1 MTVHLRA
8 IRDSFAIVIVAFA
21 AATCVAQNE
30 KKGTLNDYKWQVDAT
45 WWFSNPTGA
54 IHGAN
59 NSGEF
64 DLARDFGF
72 GSYSTFSGKVDWHFK
87 RKHHLTLRIA
97 PVTSERTN
105 TITRQIE
112 FQGVTYNVGA
122 QVSSDVN
129 TFSIAPGYQYDFIR
143 RDHGYLGGIVQ
154 MNLVHV
160 TSSLSG
166 IGTINGVTG
175 TRTASGS
182 IFAPLPNIGPIG
194 RWYPMHDSD
203 RIALDG
209 YVQGMYFFGYGD
221 FITARAA
228 AVVKFHPHWSLVAG
242 YEMGT
247 NLSVHGKTD
256 NIGVRLTQ
264 KGPIAGIEASW

>member
-1 MTVHLRA
+1 MSLPLNKKILTSILLLL
-8 IRDSFAIVIVAFA
+8 FASLAN
-21 AATCVAQNE
+21 ATAQDNHE
-30 KKGTLNDYKWQVDAT
+30 LGQYKWQVDAT
-45 WWFSNPTGA
+45 WWFSNPTGS
-54 IHGAN
+54 ISGAN
-59 NSGEF
+59 SSGSF
-64 DLARDFGF
+64 DLAKDFGF

-105 TITRQIE
+105 TIARQIE
-112 FQGVTYNVGA
+112 FQGVTYNVGT
-122 QVSSDVN
+122 QVSADID

-143 RDHGYLGGIVQ
+143 RGHGYLGGIVQ

-160 TSSLSG
+160 TSSLTG

-175 TRTASGS
+175 TRIASGS

-209 YVQGMYFFGYGD
+209 YIQGMYFFGYGD
-221 FITARAA
+221 FITGRAA
-228 AVVKFHPHWSLVAG
+228 AIVKFHPHWDLLAG

-247 NLSVHGKTD
+247 NLSVHGTTN
-256 NIGVRLTQ
+256 NIGLRLTQ
-264 KGPIAGIEASW
+264 KGPIAGIEANW